1 MMEPVAEPVPQWASE
16 LLRKVDG
23 LCEDMVAVKED
34 MVAVKEDMAAVK
46 EGLATVKEDVRT
58 LNLKVDAR

>member
-23 LCEDMVAVKED
+23 LCEDMVAVKE
-34 MVAVKEDMAAVK
+34 
-46 EGLATVKEDVRT
+46 GLATVKEDVRT